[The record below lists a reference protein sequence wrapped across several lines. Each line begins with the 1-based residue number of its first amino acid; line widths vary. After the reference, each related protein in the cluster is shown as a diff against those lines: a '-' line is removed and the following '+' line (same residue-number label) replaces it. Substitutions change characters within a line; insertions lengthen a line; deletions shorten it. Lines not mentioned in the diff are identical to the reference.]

1 MLRESFERKITQETL
16 SVLRVVFFDEFDN
29 VDLLTR
35 HKEQYQ
41 NNGYIPPISN
51 RNELKVLNEMI
62 KMIQLKL
69 AEYPRTLE
77 GDVDQ
82 FKREDLT
89 TNNRNALHITLGE
102 KQILLELVES
112 LKGLMDL
119 MLGTKEEFN
128 KLIPDPDELMQAV
141 FNVIE

>member
-1 MLRESFERKITQETL
+1 M
-16 SVLRVVFFDEFDN
+16 
-29 VDLLTR
+29 
-35 HKEQYQ
+35 
-41 NNGYIPPISN
+41 
-51 RNELKVLNEMI
+51 
-62 KMIQLKL
+62 
-69 AEYPRTLE
+69 
-77 GDVDQ
+77 DQ

-119 MLGTKEEFN
+119 VLGTKEEFN

>member
-62 KMIQLKL
+62 KMI
-69 AEYPRTLE
+69 
-77 GDVDQ
+77 
-82 FKREDLT
+82 
-89 TNNRNALHITLGE
+89 
-102 KQILLELVES
+102 
-112 LKGLMDL
+112 
-119 MLGTKEEFN
+119 
-128 KLIPDPDELMQAV
+128 
-141 FNVIE
+141 

>member
-41 NNGYIPPISN
+41 NNGYIPPVSN

-89 TNNRNALHITLGE
+89 TNNRNALHIIMGE

>member
-1 MLRESFERKITQETL
+1 
-16 SVLRVVFFDEFDN
+16 
-29 VDLLTR
+29 
-35 HKEQYQ
+35 
-41 NNGYIPPISN
+41 
-51 RNELKVLNEMI
+51 
-62 KMIQLKL
+62 MIQLKL

-119 MLGTKEEFN
+119 VLGTKEEFN